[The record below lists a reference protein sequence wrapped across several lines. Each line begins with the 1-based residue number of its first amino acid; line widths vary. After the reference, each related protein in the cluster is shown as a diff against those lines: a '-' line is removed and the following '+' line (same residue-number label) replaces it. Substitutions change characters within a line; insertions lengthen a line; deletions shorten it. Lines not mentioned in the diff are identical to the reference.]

1 MYRFR
6 AYLFL
11 KISMNA
17 PTTLVS
23 TVVVPTL
30 RGPTNVSVSMDGPG
44 PTVIKV
50 SL

>member
-1 MYRFR
+1 MFR
-6 AYLFL
+6 AYLLF

-30 RGPTNVSVSMDGPG
+30 RGPTNVSVSMDGLE